1 MDGSKTKTESS
12 LTTAQAVKLRARQLT
27 AVAGDK
33 FKVAS
38 ASLSRGDTQ
47 VSIQEK
53 VGTSAVGKGKRLICC
68 FLYPWCFC
76 GFRLSAKRAH
86 VPCTVGASRTTPA
99 QLQRLAGQSRSQT
112 S

>member
-1 MDGSKTKTESS
+1 MGFASLRPFALICAGALSYLGPKSTLSHNRAFPGALVAAMDGSKTKTESS

-47 VSIQEK
+47 VS
-53 VGTSAVGKGKRLICC
+53 T
-68 FLYPWCFC
+68 
-76 GFRLSAKRAH
+76 
-86 VPCTVGASRTTPA
+86 
-99 QLQRLAGQSRSQT
+99 
-112 S
+112 